1 MCVGQVVGRR
11 RRRRR
16 MMKEV
21 GVEEAASTDADQKAW
36 KLGEKEGG
44 VIFRK
49 INSLV
54 GKFCGRFPFLINL
67 DPSQSLVYSLFGKPP
82 DAQDQQHR
90 VKSVCHSLF
99 FFFYT
104 GGQNGMKNTRSHFV
118 FQQYSLKLS
127 LMVNKMSRRPAVL
140 KAFR

>member
-49 INSLV
+49 INSKV
-54 GKFCGRFPFLINL
+54 WWESFAGDSPSSLI
-67 DPSQSLVYSLFGKPP
+67 
-82 DAQDQQHR
+82 
-90 VKSVCHSLF
+90 
-99 FFFYT
+99 
-104 GGQNGMKNTRSHFV
+104 
-118 FQQYSLKLS
+118 
-127 LMVNKMSRRPAVL
+127 
-140 KAFR
+140 